1 MLVDDS
7 LWISCW
13 SHWNADLQSLCVQ
26 IPREKN
32 WTCLGN
38 HQTARQESEKGRKN
52 VKPLRFL
59 TSEVGDLV
67 IQDSG
72 AQEESR
78 SYTKHHQASR
88 DKSSAEAETSL
99 SACWDVEIK
108 GSTGVGQKTRMPC
121 DQEIH
126 TMVSNT
132 IWWITA
138 THKQNVNIAMWCNLC
153 CCFSPLQHIYIR
165 QTAGKWHTLTTWAK
179 VVSKLWPLGSA
190 AWGEAKMIVNSSANG
205 KGCFLEESKCCV
217 DLKTHLSK
225 FKDNFPCWCKTVF
238 FRSNWWDI
246 AGHHMTSTSKLQF
259 QQFRLTFRLKL
270 PGLQHTVAV
279 TTPIYSNHQWKS
291 GPASQPPSSSGVRP
305 QGRPANKDTTGSMV
319 YVQLENTTGH
329 VASPKESTKHHE
341 ASKPQGIHGWPFKEN
356 MLFPKCGVIVII
368 IITITAIVI
377 YHLSS
382 S

>member
-1 MLVDDS
+1 MTSQSLLEGPQGFIEMLVDDS

-279 TTPIYSNHQWKS
+279 TTPIINENQ
-291 GPASQPPSSSGVRP
+291 
-305 QGRPANKDTTGSMV
+305 
-319 YVQLENTTGH
+319 VQLH
-329 VASPKESTKHHE
+329 SHPLPLASDLRGGQPTRTRLAAWCMCSWKTQQ
-341 ASKPQGIHGWPFKEN
+341 A
-356 MLFPKCGVIVII
+356 M
-368 IITITAIVI
+368 
-377 YHLSS
+377 
-382 S
+382 